1 MSPVAHVSRARQHAS
16 TRARIAA
23 TAHVRQE
30 AEEESDKRLNRRE
43 TLEEAIDASSDVGEV
58 LGLLVLRQVESRWQC
73 SRPEDEVVGQ
83 ERRRHG
89 VHPYCPDQL
98 ACVAAHIHTTP
109 ARTPTGPVR
118 EATWLRRRLATSASF
133 SSLSLHKENTFY
145 ASFSSLFL
153 PSVCAVPRR
162 MLPLAPN
169 NPPLRGYGCVS
180 VFVARDPHSC
190 VYKVYAYRY
199 ILNLQ
204 PHLQPHLTSLSLTH

>member
-1 MSPVAHVSRARQHAS
+1 MDTIGNGRRTHLTLLTHLRPAESLETSGLECKGLLCLHRILLAGALPLQFHEPCSARVTSTPACEHASMRAREHALLQQR
-16 TRARIAA
+16 TY
-23 TAHVRQE
+23 

-133 SSLSLHKENTFY
+133 SSLSLH
-145 ASFSSLFL
+145 
-153 PSVCAVPRR
+153 
-162 MLPLAPN
+162 
-169 NPPLRGYGCVS
+169 
-180 VFVARDPHSC
+180 
-190 VYKVYAYRY
+190 YAYRY